1 MRKKSRAHTNNT
13 RKEKKIPY
21 LILQSCLEATVTQ
34 SSDTKKSFVVE
45 NAAAKEKAKRNK
57 LNQQNVRKEE
67 EGEIKKVALIKKK
80 KITKTKLSFSKKGH
94 H

>member
-67 EGEIKKVALIKKK
+67 EGEIKKSSIDKEEKNNK
-80 KITKTKLSFSKKGH
+80 NKTFFF
-94 H
+94 